1 MEIEKL
7 KSIIESILFVCGEP
21 VKISKIIKA
30 VELPKP
36 EVENALMMLRN
47 DYAKMRGLSLI
58 IDKDI
63 VQMVSNAENSQYVSV
78 FVKGEMQDNLS
89 QAALEV
95 LSIIAYKGP
104 IGRAGIEMIR
114 GVNSSYTLRS
124 LLMRG
129 LIEREEN
136 PDDSRAYVYRVSF
149 DFLRK
154 LGLDSIDQLPDWNDL
169 SQDKR
174 IENILGN
181 N

>member
-1 MEIEKL
+1 MEMEKL

-21 VKISKIIKA
+21 VKISKIVKA
-30 VELPKP
+30 VEEPKP
-36 EVENALMMLRN
+36 EIENALLMLQN
-47 DYAKMRGLSLI
+47 DYAKKRGLSLVVNNEM
-58 IDKDI
+58 
-63 VQMVSNAENSQYVSV
+63 VQMVSSAENSQYVSA

-129 LIEREEN
+129 LVEREESSN
-136 PDDSRAYVYRVSF
+136 DNRAYVYKVSF

-154 LGLDSIDQLPDWNDL
+154 LGLNNVDQLPDWNEL

-174 IENILGN
+174 IENVLGN